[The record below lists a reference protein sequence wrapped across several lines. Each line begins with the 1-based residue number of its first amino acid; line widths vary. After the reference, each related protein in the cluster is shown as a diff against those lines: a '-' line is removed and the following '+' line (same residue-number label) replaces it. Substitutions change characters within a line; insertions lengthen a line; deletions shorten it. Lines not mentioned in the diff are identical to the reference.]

1 MYADALDEKRTAF
14 RREEKR
20 YQLHRDQT
28 FLTRRKK
35 KVGGPLVTRKTD
47 MGDALDSRDL
57 RALAEAGGGE
67 HGVRRVA
74 LIPSG
79 DPNETVP
86 REAYELASRPGCV
99 VFPGALD
106 VATQR
111 KWLVDA
117 VTRLCEPP
125 AATNHDAEHGK
136 IRGLWDAATSGEPQW
151 LEPVDAEVETERDN
165 VRDEADARGRDA
177 NIEKKKNTPS
187 RRWTASRPANAS
199 DRTSAVSLLRRL
211 RWATLGPPYDWTNR
225 TYARDEPCDDVP
237 EDIKARCEALVASFV
252 AEPQS
257 LGASEPR
264 SRREGSFSNERDE
277 SFDGERRSRSNG
289 AGARFRFGGGL
300 VNYYRSGDALA
311 GHVDD
316 AERDLAKPI
325 VSFSLGSPCV
335 FLLGGDDRDEKPS
348 ALLLRSGDAVVLAR
362 ESRRRFHGVPRI
374 FTAQENAVDARGELL
389 AAPEEVSDPALWP
402 EYPEVAR
409 YVAGGRVNI
418 SVRDID

>member
-1 MYADALDEKRTAF
+1 MLEDELRYRAIERLLLAD
-14 RREEKR
+14 
-20 YQLHRDQT
+20 DQT
-28 FLTRRKK
+28 SFDRQKKNLARR
-35 KVGGPLVTRKTD
+35 G
-47 MGDALDSRDL
+47 
-57 RALAEAGGGE
+57 
-67 HGVRRVA
+67 
-74 LIPSG
+74 
-79 DPNETVP
+79 
-86 REAYELASRPGCV
+86 
-99 VFPGALD
+99 
-106 VATQR
+106 
-111 KWLVDA
+111 
-117 VTRLCEPP
+117 
-125 AATNHDAEHGK
+125 
-136 IRGLWDAATSGEPQW
+136 
-151 LEPVDAEVETERDN
+151 
-165 VRDEADARGRDA
+165 
-177 NIEKKKNTPS
+177 EKKKNTPS

-252 AEPQS
+252 AEPRS
-257 LGASEPR
+257 LIRASEPR
-264 SRREGSFSNERDE
+264 SRREGSFETHERDE
-277 SFDGERRSRSNG
+277 SFDEERRSRSNG

-389 AAPEEVSDPALWP
+389 AAPEEVSDPARWP

>member
-1 MYADALDEKRTAF
+1 M
-14 RREEKR
+14 
-20 YQLHRDQT
+20 
-28 FLTRRKK
+28 
-35 KVGGPLVTRKTD
+35 
-47 MGDALDSRDL
+47 
-57 RALAEAGGGE
+57 
-67 HGVRRVA
+67 
-74 LIPSG
+74 
-79 DPNETVP
+79 
-86 REAYELASRPGCV
+86 
-99 VFPGALD
+99 
-106 VATQR
+106 
-111 KWLVDA
+111 
-117 VTRLCEPP
+117 
-125 AATNHDAEHGK
+125 
-136 IRGLWDAATSGEPQW
+136 
-151 LEPVDAEVETERDN
+151 
-165 VRDEADARGRDA
+165 
-177 NIEKKKNTPS
+177 
-187 RRWTASRPANAS
+187 
-199 DRTSAVSLLRRL
+199 
-211 RWATLGPPYDWTNR
+211 
-225 TYARDEPCDDVP
+225 P

-257 LGASEPR
+257 LRASEPR
-264 SRREGSFSNERDE
+264 SRCEGSFSNERDE
-277 SFDGERRSRSNG
+277 SFDEERRSRSNS
-289 AGARFRFGGGL
+289 AGARFHFGAGL